1 MSSSPWSVDIH
12 AFVSQGFIYTTDNNY
27 LAQSER
33 GSAEFSEIGLNVTK
47 SVTDRLRIGA
57 QLFARD
63 LGPDGNYKPQ
73 FDWYYLDYRLFDWLG
88 VRAGRTKIPFGLYNE
103 YNDIDAARVPIL
115 LPQSMYP
122 SDNREIL
129 LAQTGGELYGN
140 VPMGPVGQLEYRVYG
155 GTIFA
160 DRPNRPNNAYT
171 VTDVRVPYVFGGRLM
186 WFTPLEG
193 LTLAASG
200 QAVRLDSDFQ
210 FRPEVTKVLVDNMLA
225 PSTFTGAAKFDLP
238 VKLWVVSLEYA
249 RGDLLISAE
258 YSRRIAHTE
267 STVPLLPSDYIVN
280 ERYYGMVSYHLL
292 SWFTPGAYYSA
303 YYLNVDETRKGR
315 ENHQHDAA
323 LTLRFDILDNW
334 IFKVEGHLMRGTAA
348 LTRELNN
355 DVELKSLRENWG
367 ALLLKTTAY
376 F

>member
-1 MSSSPWSVDIH
+1 
-12 AFVSQGFIYTTDNNY
+12 
-27 LAQSER
+27 
-33 GSAEFSEIGLNVTK
+33 
-47 SVTDRLRIGA
+47 VTDRLRIGA

-73 FDWYYLDYRLFDWLG
+73 FDWYYLDYRFFDWLG

-140 VPMGPVGQLEYRVYG
+140 VAMGPVGQLEYRAYG
-155 GTIFA
+155 GTVFV
-160 DRPNRPNNAYT
+160 DRPSSTDPNIM

-193 LTLAASG
+193 LSLAASG
-200 QAVRLDSDFQ
+200 QAVRLNTDYLFSPTFTQ
-210 FRPEVTKVLVDNMLA
+210 ALVAAKLA
-225 PSTFTGAAKFDLP
+225 PADFKGPAKFDLP
-238 VKLWVVSLEYA
+238 VKLWVLSLEYVFQ
-249 RGDLLISAE
+249 DLLISAE

-267 STVPLLPSDYIVN
+267 STVPFLPSDYIVN
-280 ERYYGMVSYHLL
+280 ERYYGMASYHLL
-292 SWFTPGAYYSA
+292 PWFTAGAYYSA
-303 YYLNVDETRKGR
+303 YYVNIDDTRKGR
-315 ENHQHDAA
+315 KNHQLDSA
-323 LTLRFDILDNW
+323 LTLRFDITDNW

-348 LTRELNN
+348 LNQALN
-355 DVELKSLRENWG
+355 DDTAPEKLKKDWG
-367 ALLLKTTAY
+367 MLLLKTTAY